1 MRFLT
6 PQQLYSSAAG
16 EAALRRL
23 YATTLAAL
31 PFPHEE
37 RWVQTAFGRVHVVV
51 CGPSDGRP
59 LLLWHGA
66 TAPAPF
72 VLCAPSLRPLVA
84 RFRVYC
90 PDLPC
95 HGELLLLLLLLP
107 LPLALLLLSAVVLFA
122 AAFVRE
128 VGGQG
133 YRCLL

>member
-1 MRFLT
+1 MQFLT

-16 EAALRRL
+16 EAALSRL

-51 CGPSDGRP
+51 CGPPAARP
-59 LLLWHGA
+59 LLMWHGA

-72 VLCAPSLRPLVA
+72 MLCAPSLRPLVE

-95 HGELLLLLLLLP
+95 HGGFVR
-107 LPLALLLLSAVVLFA
+107 AT
-122 AAFVRE
+122 VRE
-128 VGGQG
+128 VP
-133 YRCLL
+133 RPALPW